1 MDKKKTPLQ
10 IESDKVQELVRIT
23 NNKILELGV
32 YSQSLY
38 DALLSLQALFDRI
51 RNTPEDKQ
59 IELNRIKE
67 CVHNW
72 KSQVEKIEQNYE
84 ASRTAVKAGAA
95 GFAMG
100 VGLATLGPTA
110 AMGIATTF
118 GVAST
123 GTAISALGGAAAT
136 NAALAWLGGGALAAG
151 GGGMAA
157 GHALVALSGPVGWG
171 MAIAAFTVSG
181 LLWWLAK
188 QKKER
193 LEEIF
198 MLISKRD
205 QKSYQLAILELDERM
220 RKNRKVTSEIYTA
233 CTHVYT
239 FGTDYRAMT
248 EEQQY
253 TLGTYLNLMN
263 AASQLLVNPIIGL
276 QPKFTEE
283 DLEIK
288 CSGNVQIPRIVSD
301 NITLVMLKL
310 QLWSS
315 SKDSKKYKNLIVF
328 LANMFYDIN
337 FQESDYEILADI
349 FKDDK
354 EFCEKMDIDKK
365 IIDDTLFMIVDYK
378 LTIAKFAKK
387 K

>member
-1 MDKKKTPLQ
+1 MDEKKTQLQ
-10 IESDKVQELVRIT
+10 LESEKVQELVRIT
-23 NNKILELGV
+23 NNRILQLGV

-38 DALLSLQALFDRI
+38 DALVTLQAIFDRI
-51 RNTPEDKQ
+51 RNTPDDKQ

-67 CVHNW
+67 CIHNW
-72 KSQVEKIEQNYE
+72 KNQVEKIERDYE
-84 ASRTAVKAGAA
+84 VSKTTAKAGAA
-95 GFAMG
+95 TGAMG
-100 VGLATLGPTA
+100 IGIATLGPTA

-123 GTAISALGGAAAT
+123 GTAISALSGAAAT

-151 GGGMAA
+151 GGGMAVGNALIALA
-157 GHALVALSGPVGWG
+157 GPIGWG
-171 MAIAAFTVSG
+171 IAIAALSISG
-181 LLWWLAK
+181 LLFFSAK
-188 QKKER
+188 KKKER

-198 MLISKRD
+198 KLISKRD

-220 RKNRKVTSEIYTA
+220 NANRKLTGEIYTA

-253 TLGTYLNLMN
+253 TLGTYLNLLN
-263 AASQLLVNPIIGL
+263 AATQLLVNPIIGL

-283 DLEIK
+283 DFQIER
-288 CSGNVQIPRIVSD
+288 SRNVQISQIISD
-301 NITLVMLKL
+301 NITHIMQKL
-310 QLWSS
+310 QVWSS
-315 SKDSKKYKNLIVF
+315 SKDFGKYKNLIIF

-337 FQESDYEILADI
+337 FQKSDYEILANI

-354 EFCEKMDIDKK
+354 EFCAKMGIDKK
-365 IIDDTLFMIVDYK
+365 IIDDILFMIVDYK
-378 LTIAKFAKK
+378 LTIAKSTKK

>member
-32 YSQSLY
+32 YSQFLY

-72 KSQVEKIEQNYE
+72 KNQVEKIEQNYE

-233 CTHVYT
+233 CTHIYT

>member
-72 KSQVEKIEQNYE
+72 KNQVEKIEQNYE

-233 CTHVYT
+233 CTHIYT

>member
-67 CVHNW
+67 CVHKW
-72 KSQVEKIEQNYE
+72 KNQVEKIEQNYE

-157 GHALVALSGPVGWG
+157 GHALVALAGPVGWG

-263 AASQLLVNPIIGL
+263 AASLLLVNPIIGL

-288 CSGNVQIPRIVSD
+288 CSGNVQIPRIDSD
-301 NITLVMLKL
+301 YITLVMLKL

-378 LTIAKFAKK
+378 LTIAKLAKK

>member
-1 MDKKKTPLQ
+1 MDEKKTQLQ
-10 IESDKVQELVRIT
+10 LESEKVQELVRIT
-23 NNKILELGV
+23 NNRILQLGV

-38 DALLSLQALFDRI
+38 DALVSLQGIFDRI
-51 RNTPEDKQ
+51 RNTPDDKQ

-72 KSQVEKIEQNYE
+72 KNQVEKIERDYE
-84 ASRTAVKAGAA
+84 VSKTSAKAGAA
-95 GFAMG
+95 TGAMG
-100 VGLATLGPTA
+100 IGIATLGPTA

-123 GTAISALGGAAAT
+123 GTAISALSGAAAT

-151 GGGMAA
+151 GGGMAVGNALIALA
-157 GHALVALSGPVGWG
+157 GPIGWG
-171 MAIAAFTVSG
+171 IAIAALSISG
-181 LLWWLAK
+181 LLFFSAK
-188 QKKER
+188 KKKER

-198 MLISKRD
+198 KLISKRD

-220 RKNRKVTSEIYTA
+220 NANRKLTGEIHTA
-233 CTHVYT
+233 CTHVYS

-263 AASQLLVNPIIGL
+263 AAIQLLVNPIIGL
-276 QPKFTEE
+276 QPKFTEKDFQIE
-283 DLEIK
+283 
-288 CSGNVQIPRIVSD
+288 CSGNVQMSQMISD
-301 NITLVMLKL
+301 NFEDIMLKHL
-310 QLWSS
+310 TWSK
-315 SKDSKKYKNLIVF
+315 SKDCDKYKNLIVF

-337 FQESDYEILADI
+337 FQKSDYEFLADVY
-349 FKDDK
+349 KDDK
-354 EFCEKMDIDKK
+354 KFCEKMGIDKK

-378 LTIAKFAKK
+378 LAVAKYTKK

>member
-1 MDKKKTPLQ
+1 MDEKKTQLQ
-10 IESDKVQELVRIT
+10 LESEKVQELVRIT
-23 NNKILELGV
+23 NNRILQLGV

-38 DALLSLQALFDRI
+38 DALVTLQAIFDRI
-51 RNTPEDKQ
+51 RNTPDDKQ

-67 CVHNW
+67 CIHNW
-72 KSQVEKIEQNYE
+72 KNQVEKIERDYE
-84 ASRTAVKAGAA
+84 VSKTSAKAGAA
-95 GFAMG
+95 TGAMG
-100 VGLATLGPTA
+100 IGIATLGPTA

-123 GTAISALGGAAAT
+123 GTAISALSGAAAT

-151 GGGMAA
+151 GGGMAVGNALIALA
-157 GHALVALSGPVGWG
+157 GPIGWG
-171 MAIAAFTVSG
+171 IAIAALSISG
-181 LLWWLAK
+181 LLFFSAK
-188 QKKER
+188 KKKER

-198 MLISKRD
+198 KLISKRD

-220 RKNRKVTSEIYTA
+220 NANRKLTGEIYTA

-253 TLGTYLNLMN
+253 TLGTYLNLLN
-263 AASQLLVNPIIGL
+263 AATQLLVNPIIGL

-283 DLEIK
+283 DFQIER
-288 CSGNVQIPRIVSD
+288 SRNVQISQIISD
-301 NITLVMLKL
+301 NITHIMQKL
-310 QLWSS
+310 QVWSS
-315 SKDSKKYKNLIVF
+315 SKDFGKYKNLIIF

-337 FQESDYEILADI
+337 FQKSDYEILANI

-354 EFCEKMDIDKK
+354 EFCAKMGIDKK
-365 IIDDTLFMIVDYK
+365 IIDDILFMIVDYK
-378 LTIAKFAKK
+378 LTIAKSTKK

>member
-1 MDKKKTPLQ
+1 MDEKKTQLQ
-10 IESDKVQELVRIT
+10 LESEKVQELVRIT
-23 NNKILELGV
+23 NNRILQLGV

-38 DALLSLQALFDRI
+38 DALVTLQAIFDRI
-51 RNTPEDKQ
+51 RNTPDDKQ

-67 CVHNW
+67 CIHNW
-72 KSQVEKIEQNYE
+72 KNQVEKIERDYE
-84 ASRTAVKAGAA
+84 VSKTTAKAGAA
-95 GFAMG
+95 TGAMG
-100 VGLATLGPTA
+100 IGIATLGPTA

-123 GTAISALGGAAAT
+123 GTAISALSGAAAT

-151 GGGMAA
+151 GGGVAA
-157 GHALVALSGPVGWG
+157 GNALIALAGPIGWG
-171 MAIAAFTVSG
+171 IAIAALSISG
-181 LLWWLAK
+181 LLFFSAK
-188 QKKER
+188 KKKER

-198 MLISKRD
+198 KLISKRD

-220 RKNRKVTSEIYTA
+220 NANRKLTCEIYTA

-253 TLGTYLNLMN
+253 TLGTYLNLLN
-263 AASQLLVNPIIGL
+263 AATQLLVNPIIGL

-283 DLEIK
+283 DFQIER
-288 CSGNVQIPRIVSD
+288 SRNVQISQIFSD
-301 NITLVMLKL
+301 NITHIMQKL
-310 QLWSS
+310 QVWSS
-315 SKDSKKYKNLIVF
+315 SKDFGKYKNLIIF

-337 FQESDYEILADI
+337 FQKSDYEILANI

-354 EFCEKMDIDKK
+354 EFCAKMGIDKK
-365 IIDDTLFMIVDYK
+365 IIDDILFMIVDYK
-378 LTIAKFAKK
+378 LTIAKSTKK

>member
-67 CVHNW
+67 CVHKW
-72 KSQVEKIEQNYE
+72 KNQVEKIEQNYE

-157 GHALVALSGPVGWG
+157 GHALVALAGPVGWG

-263 AASQLLVNPIIGL
+263 AASQLLVNSIIGL

-315 SKDSKKYKNLIVF
+315 SKDSKKYRNLIVF

>member
-72 KSQVEKIEQNYE
+72 KNQVEKIEQNYE

-288 CSGNVQIPRIVSD
+288 CSGNIQIPRIVSD

>member
-10 IESDKVQELVRIT
+10 VESDKVQELVRIT
-23 NNKILELGV
+23 NKKVLELGV
-32 YSQSLY
+32 YSQFLY
-38 DALLSLQALFDRI
+38 DALLALQALFDRI

-72 KSQVEKIEQNYE
+72 KNQVEKIERDYE
-84 ASRTAVKAGAA
+84 VSKTAVKAGAA
-95 GFAMG
+95 GAAMG
-100 VGLATLGPTA
+100 VGLVTLGPTA

-123 GTAISALGGAAAT
+123 GTAISALSGAAAT

-157 GHALVALSGPVGWG
+157 GNVLLALTGPIGLGIV
-171 MAIAAFTVSG
+171 IAAFGVSG
-181 LLWWLAK
+181 WIWWLSK

-205 QKSYQLAILELDERM
+205 QKSYRLAILELDERM
-220 RKNRKVTSEIYTA
+220 KKKRKVTGEIYAA
-233 CTHVYT
+233 CTHVYA

-263 AASQLLVNPIIGL
+263 AATQLLVNPILGL

-283 DLEIK
+283 DFQAK
-288 CSGNVQIPRIVSD
+288 CSGNVQIPRIDSD
-301 NITLVMLKL
+301 NIKLIMLKL
-310 QLWSS
+310 NAWNN
-315 SKDSKKYKNLIVF
+315 SKNSEKYKNLIVF
-328 LANMFYDIN
+328 LANMFYDVN
-337 FQESDYEILADI
+337 FQRSDYEILANI

-354 EFCEKMDIDKK
+354 QFCKKMDIDKK
-365 IIDDTLFMIVDYK
+365 IIDETLFMIVDYK
-378 LTIAKFAKK
+378 LTIAKFTKK

>member
-1 MDKKKTPLQ
+1 MDEKKTQLQ
-10 IESDKVQELVRIT
+10 LESEKVQELVRIT
-23 NNKILELGV
+23 NNRILQLGV

-38 DALLSLQALFDRI
+38 DALVTLQAIFDRI
-51 RNTPEDKQ
+51 RNTPDDKQ

-67 CVHNW
+67 CIHNW
-72 KSQVEKIEQNYE
+72 KNQVEKIERDYE
-84 ASRTAVKAGAA
+84 VSKTSAKAGAA
-95 GFAMG
+95 TGAMG
-100 VGLATLGPTA
+100 IGIATLGPTA

-123 GTAISALGGAAAT
+123 GTAISALSGAAAT

-151 GGGMAA
+151 GGGVAA
-157 GHALVALSGPVGWG
+157 GNALIALAGPIGWG
-171 MAIAAFTVSG
+171 IAIAALSISG
-181 LLWWLAK
+181 LLFFSAK
-188 QKKER
+188 KKKER

-198 MLISKRD
+198 KLISKRD

-220 RKNRKVTSEIYTA
+220 NANRKLTGEIYTA

-253 TLGTYLNLMN
+253 TLGTYLNLLN
-263 AASQLLVNPIIGL
+263 AATQLLVNPIIGL

-283 DLEIK
+283 DFQIER
-288 CSGNVQIPRIVSD
+288 SRNVQISQIISD
-301 NITLVMLKL
+301 NITHIMQKL
-310 QLWSS
+310 QVWSS
-315 SKDSKKYKNLIVF
+315 SKDFGKYKNLIIF

-337 FQESDYEILADI
+337 FQKSDYEILANI

-354 EFCEKMDIDKK
+354 EFCAKMGIDKK
-365 IIDDTLFMIVDYK
+365 IIDDILFMIVDYK
-378 LTIAKFAKK
+378 LTIAKSTKK

>member
-1 MDKKKTPLQ
+1 MDEKKTQLQ
-10 IESDKVQELVRIT
+10 LESEKVQELVRIT
-23 NNKILELGV
+23 NNRILQLGV

-38 DALLSLQALFDRI
+38 DALVTLQAIFDRI
-51 RNTPEDKQ
+51 RNTPDDKQ

-67 CVHNW
+67 CIHNW
-72 KSQVEKIEQNYE
+72 KNQVEKIERDYE
-84 ASRTAVKAGAA
+84 VSKTSAKAGAA
-95 GFAMG
+95 TGAMG
-100 VGLATLGPTA
+100 IGIATLGPTA

-123 GTAISALGGAAAT
+123 GTAISALSGAAAT

-151 GGGMAA
+151 GGGVAA
-157 GHALVALSGPVGWG
+157 GNALIALAGPIGWG
-171 MAIAAFTVSG
+171 IAIAALSISG
-181 LLWWLAK
+181 LLFFSAK
-188 QKKER
+188 KKKER

-198 MLISKRD
+198 KLITKRD

-220 RKNRKVTSEIYTA
+220 NANRKLTGEIYTA

-253 TLGTYLNLMN
+253 TLGTYLNLLN
-263 AASQLLVNPIIGL
+263 AATQLLVNPIIGL

-283 DLEIK
+283 DFQIER
-288 CSGNVQIPRIVSD
+288 SRNVQISQIISD
-301 NITLVMLKL
+301 NITHIMQKL
-310 QLWSS
+310 QVWSS
-315 SKDSKKYKNLIVF
+315 SKDFGKYKNLIIF

-337 FQESDYEILADI
+337 FQKSDYEILANI

-354 EFCEKMDIDKK
+354 EFCAKMGIDKK
-365 IIDDTLFMIVDYK
+365 IIDDILFMIVDYK
-378 LTIAKFAKK
+378 LTIAKSTKK

>member
-23 NNKILELGV
+23 NNKIMELGI
-32 YSQSLY
+32 YSQFLY
-38 DALLSLQALFDRI
+38 DALVMLQALFDRI

-72 KSQVEKIEQNYE
+72 KNLVEKIERDYE
-84 ASRTAVKAGAA
+84 VSMTTVKAGAA
-95 GFAMG
+95 GAVMG

-110 AMGIATTF
+110 AMGVATTF

-123 GTAISALGGAAAT
+123 GTAISALSGAAAT

-157 GHALVALSGPVGWG
+157 GNALIALAGPLGWG
-171 MAIAAFTVSG
+171 IAIAAFCVSG
-181 LLWWLAK
+181 WIWWLAK
-188 QKKER
+188 QKRER

-220 RKNRKVTSEIYTA
+220 KISRKVTNEVYTA
-233 CTHVYT
+233 CTHIYT

-253 TLGTYLNLMN
+253 TLGVYLNLMN
-263 AASQLLVNPIIGL
+263 AAMQLLVNPIIGL

-283 DLEIK
+283 DLQTK
-288 CSGNVQIPRIVSD
+288 CSGNIQMPRIISY
-301 NITLVMLKL
+301 NISLVMMKF
-310 QLWSS
+310 QDWSS
-315 SKDSKKYKNLIVF
+315 SIDSEKYMNLILF
-328 LANMFYDIN
+328 LANMFYDVNIH
-337 FQESDYEILADI
+337 ETDYEILADL
-349 FKDDK
+349 FKNDK
-354 EFCEKMDIDKK
+354 EFCEKMDIDKE
-365 IIDDTLFMIVDYK
+365 IIDDTLFMIVHYK
-378 LTIAKFAKK
+378 LIIAKFTKK

>member
-67 CVHNW
+67 CVHKW
-72 KSQVEKIEQNYE
+72 KNQVEKIEQNYE

-157 GHALVALSGPVGWG
+157 GHALVALAGPVGWG

-315 SKDSKKYKNLIVF
+315 SKDSKKYRNLIVF

>member
-72 KSQVEKIEQNYE
+72 KNQVEKIEQNYE

>member
-67 CVHNW
+67 CVHKW
-72 KSQVEKIEQNYE
+72 KNQVEKIEQNYE

-157 GHALVALSGPVGWG
+157 GHALVALAGPVGWG

-220 RKNRKVTSEIYTA
+220 RKKRKVTSEIYTA

-315 SKDSKKYKNLIVF
+315 SKDSKKYRNLIVF

>member
-32 YSQSLY
+32 YSQFLY

-72 KSQVEKIEQNYE
+72 KNQVEKIEQNYE

-233 CTHVYT
+233 CTHIYT

-288 CSGNVQIPRIVSD
+288 CSGNVQIPRIDSD
-301 NITLVMLKL
+301 YITLVMLKL

-328 LANMFYDIN
+328 LANMFCDIN

-378 LTIAKFAKK
+378 LTIAKLAKK

>member
-10 IESDKVQELVRIT
+10 IESDKVQELVKIT

-38 DALLSLQALFDRI
+38 DALVSLQALFDRI

-59 IELNRIKE
+59 IELNQIKE
-67 CVHNW
+67 CIHNW
-72 KSQVEKIEQNYE
+72 KNQVEKIERDYE
-84 ASRTAVKAGAA
+84 ASGTAVKAGAA
-95 GFAMG
+95 GAAMG

-123 GTAISALGGAAAT
+123 GTAISALSGAAAT

-157 GHALVALSGPVGWG
+157 GNALIALAGPVGWG
-171 MAIAAFTVSG
+171 IAIAAFGVSG
-181 LLWWLAK
+181 WIWWLAK

-205 QKSYQLAILELDERM
+205 QKSYRLAILELDERM
-220 RKNRKVTSEIYTA
+220 KKNRKVTGEIYAA

-263 AASQLLVNPIIGL
+263 AAMQLLVNPIIGL

-283 DLEIK
+283 DFQIK
-288 CSGNVQIPRIVSD
+288 SSGNVQIPQIDSD
-301 NITLVMLKL
+301 YITLIMLKL
-310 QLWSS
+310 QMWSS
-315 SKDSKKYKNLIVF
+315 SKDFEKYKNLIVF
-328 LANMFYDIN
+328 LANMFYDVN
-337 FQESDYEILADI
+337 FQNSDYEILADV

-378 LTIAKFAKK
+378 LTIAKLTKK

>member
-1 MDKKKTPLQ
+1 MDEKKTQLQ
-10 IESDKVQELVRIT
+10 LESEKVQELVRIT
-23 NNKILELGV
+23 NNRILQLGV

-38 DALLSLQALFDRI
+38 DALVSLQGIFDRI
-51 RNTPEDKQ
+51 RNTPDDKQ

-72 KSQVEKIEQNYE
+72 KNQVEKIERDYE
-84 ASRTAVKAGAA
+84 VSKTTAKAGAA
-95 GFAMG
+95 TGAMG
-100 VGLATLGPTA
+100 IGIATLGPTA

-123 GTAISALGGAAAT
+123 GTAISALSGAAAT

-151 GGGMAA
+151 GGGMAVGNALIALA
-157 GHALVALSGPVGWG
+157 GPIGWG
-171 MAIAAFTVSG
+171 IAIAALSISG
-181 LLWWLAK
+181 LLFFSAK
-188 QKKER
+188 KKKER

-198 MLISKRD
+198 KLISKRD

-220 RKNRKVTSEIYTA
+220 NANRKLTGEIYTA

-253 TLGTYLNLMN
+253 TLGTYLNLLN
-263 AASQLLVNPIIGL
+263 AATQLLVNPIIGL

-283 DLEIK
+283 DFQIER
-288 CSGNVQIPRIVSD
+288 SRNVQISQIISD
-301 NITLVMLKL
+301 NITHIMQKL
-310 QLWSS
+310 QVWSS
-315 SKDSKKYKNLIVF
+315 SKDFGKYKNLIIF

-337 FQESDYEILADI
+337 FQKSDYEILANI

-354 EFCEKMDIDKK
+354 EFCAKMGIDKK

-378 LTIAKFAKK
+378 LAVAKYTKK

>member
-1 MDKKKTPLQ
+1 
-10 IESDKVQELVRIT
+10 
-23 NNKILELGV
+23 
-32 YSQSLY
+32 
-38 DALLSLQALFDRI
+38 
-51 RNTPEDKQ
+51 
-59 IELNRIKE
+59 
-67 CVHNW
+67 
-72 KSQVEKIEQNYE
+72 
-84 ASRTAVKAGAA
+84 
-95 GFAMG
+95 
-100 VGLATLGPTA
+100 
-110 AMGIATTF
+110 MGIATTF

-136 NAALAWLGGGALAAG
+136 NAALAGVGGGALAAG

-157 GHALVALSGPVGWG
+157 GHALVALAGPVGWG

-315 SKDSKKYKNLIVF
+315 SKDSKKYRNLIVF

>member
-32 YSQSLY
+32 YSQFLY

-72 KSQVEKIEQNYE
+72 KNQVEKIEQNYE

-233 CTHVYT
+233 CTHIYT

-288 CSGNVQIPRIVSD
+288 CSGNVQIPRIDSD
-301 NITLVMLKL
+301 YITLVMLKL

-378 LTIAKFAKK
+378 LTIAKLAKK

>member
-1 MDKKKTPLQ
+1 MDEKKTPLQ

-32 YSQSLY
+32 YSQFLY
-38 DALLSLQALFDRI
+38 DALVTLQALFDRI

-72 KSQVEKIEQNYE
+72 KNQVEKIERDYE
-84 ASRTAVKAGAA
+84 VSRTAVNAGAA
-95 GFAMG
+95 GAAMG

-123 GTAISALGGAAAT
+123 GTAISALSGAAAT

-157 GHALVALSGPVGWG
+157 GNTLIALAGPVGWG
-171 MAIAAFTVSG
+171 IAIAAFAVSG
-181 LLWWLAK
+181 FIWWLAK

-205 QKSYQLAILELDERM
+205 QKSYRLAILELDERM
-220 RKNRKVTSEIYTA
+220 KKSRKVTGEIYTA

-283 DLEIK
+283 DLELK
-288 CSGNVQIPRIVSD
+288 CSGNVQIPQIFSD
-301 NITLVMLKL
+301 NITLIMLKL
-310 QLWSS
+310 QVWSS
-315 SKDSKKYKNLIVF
+315 SKDSEKYKNLIVF

-337 FQESDYEILADI
+337 FQKSDYEILADV

-365 IIDDTLFMIVDYK
+365 NIDDTLFMIVAYK
-378 LTIAKFAKK
+378 LTIAKFTKK

>member
-1 MDKKKTPLQ
+1 MDEKKTQLQ
-10 IESDKVQELVRIT
+10 LESEKVQELVRIT
-23 NNKILELGV
+23 NNRILQLGV
-32 YSQSLY
+32 YSQTLY
-38 DALLSLQALFDRI
+38 DALVTLQAIFDRI
-51 RNTPEDKQ
+51 RNTPDDKQ

-72 KSQVEKIEQNYE
+72 KNQVETIERNYE
-84 ASRTAVKAGAA
+84 VSKTTAKAGAA
-95 GFAMG
+95 GGAVG
-100 VGLATLGPTA
+100 IGLAALGPTA

-123 GTAISALGGAAAT
+123 GTAISALSGAAAT

-151 GGGMAA
+151 GGGVAA
-157 GHALVALSGPVGWG
+157 GNALIALAGPIGWG
-171 MAIAAFTVSG
+171 MAIAAFSISG
-181 LLWWLAK
+181 LLFLSAK
-188 QKKER
+188 KKKER

-198 MLISKRD
+198 KLISKRD

-220 RKNRKVTSEIYTA
+220 KISRKVTGEIYTA

-253 TLGTYLNLMN
+253 TLGTYLNLLN
-263 AASQLLVNPIIGL
+263 AATQLLVNPIIGL

-283 DLEIK
+283 DFQIER
-288 CSGNVQIPRIVSD
+288 SRNVQMSQIISD
-301 NITLVMLKL
+301 NFADIMLKHL
-310 QLWSS
+310 TWSE
-315 SKDSKKYKNLIVF
+315 SKDCDKYKNLIVF

-337 FQESDYEILADI
+337 FQKSDYEILANI

-354 EFCEKMDIDKK
+354 EFCEKIGIDKK

-378 LTIAKFAKK
+378 LTVAKYTKK

>member
-67 CVHNW
+67 CVHKW
-72 KSQVEKIEQNYE
+72 KNQVEKIEQNYE

-157 GHALVALSGPVGWG
+157 GHALVALAGPVGWG

-263 AASQLLVNPIIGL
+263 AASLLLVNPIIGL

-315 SKDSKKYKNLIVF
+315 SKDSKKYRNLIVF

>member
-67 CVHNW
+67 CVHKW
-72 KSQVEKIEQNYE
+72 KNQVEKIEQNYE

-157 GHALVALSGPVGWG
+157 GHALVALAGPVGWG

-315 SKDSKKYKNLIVF
+315 SKDSKKYRNLIVF

-354 EFCEKMDIDKK
+354 EFFEKMDIDKK

>member
-1 MDKKKTPLQ
+1 MDEKKTQLQ
-10 IESDKVQELVRIT
+10 LESEKVQELVRIT
-23 NNKILELGV
+23 NNRILQLGV

-38 DALLSLQALFDRI
+38 DALVTLQAIFDRI
-51 RNTPEDKQ
+51 RNTPDDKQ

-67 CVHNW
+67 CIHNW
-72 KSQVEKIEQNYE
+72 KNQVEKIERDYE
-84 ASRTAVKAGAA
+84 VSKTSAKAGAA
-95 GFAMG
+95 TGAMG
-100 VGLATLGPTA
+100 IGIATLGPTA

-123 GTAISALGGAAAT
+123 GTAISALSGAAAT

-151 GGGMAA
+151 GGGVAA
-157 GHALVALSGPVGWG
+157 GNALIALAGPIGWG
-171 MAIAAFTVSG
+171 IAIAALSISG
-181 LLWWLAK
+181 LLFFSAK
-188 QKKER
+188 KKKER

-198 MLISKRD
+198 KLISKRD

-220 RKNRKVTSEIYTA
+220 NANRKLTGEIYTA

-253 TLGTYLNLMN
+253 TLGTYLNLLN
-263 AASQLLVNPIIGL
+263 AATQLLVNPIIGL

-283 DLEIK
+283 DFQIER
-288 CSGNVQIPRIVSD
+288 SRNVQISQIISD
-301 NITLVMLKL
+301 NITHIMQKL
-310 QLWSS
+310 QVWSS
-315 SKDSKKYKNLIVF
+315 SKDFGKYKNLIIF

-337 FQESDYEILADI
+337 FQTSDYEILANI

-354 EFCEKMDIDKK
+354 EFCAKMGIDKK
-365 IIDDTLFMIVDYK
+365 IIDDILFMIVDYK
-378 LTIAKFAKK
+378 LTIAKSTKK

>member
-67 CVHNW
+67 CVHKW
-72 KSQVEKIEQNYE
+72 KNQVEKIEQNYE

-157 GHALVALSGPVGWG
+157 GHALVALAGPVGWG

-263 AASQLLVNPIIGL
+263 AASLLLVNPIIGL

-315 SKDSKKYKNLIVF
+315 SKDSKKYRNLIVF

-337 FQESDYEILADI
+337 FQESDYEIFADI

>member
-1 MDKKKTPLQ
+1 MDEKKTQLQ
-10 IESDKVQELVRIT
+10 LESEKVQELVRIT
-23 NNKILELGV
+23 NNRILQLGV

-38 DALLSLQALFDRI
+38 DALVTLQAIFDRI
-51 RNTPEDKQ
+51 RNTPDDRQ

-67 CVHNW
+67 CIHNW
-72 KSQVEKIEQNYE
+72 KNQVEKIERDYE
-84 ASRTAVKAGAA
+84 VSKTSAKAGAA
-95 GFAMG
+95 TGAMG
-100 VGLATLGPTA
+100 IGIATLGPTA

-123 GTAISALGGAAAT
+123 GTAISALSGAAAT

-151 GGGMAA
+151 GGGVAA
-157 GHALVALSGPVGWG
+157 GNALIALAGPIGWG
-171 MAIAAFTVSG
+171 IAIAALSISG
-181 LLWWLAK
+181 LLFFSAK
-188 QKKER
+188 KKKER

-198 MLISKRD
+198 KLISKRD

-220 RKNRKVTSEIYTA
+220 NANRKLTGEIYTA

-253 TLGTYLNLMN
+253 TLGTYLNLLN
-263 AASQLLVNPIIGL
+263 AATQLLVNPIIGL

-283 DLEIK
+283 DFQIER
-288 CSGNVQIPRIVSD
+288 SRNVQISQIISD
-301 NITLVMLKL
+301 NITHIMQKL
-310 QLWSS
+310 QVWSS
-315 SKDSKKYKNLIVF
+315 SKDFGKYKNLIIF

-337 FQESDYEILADI
+337 FQKSDYEILANI

-354 EFCEKMDIDKK
+354 EFCAKMGIDKK
-365 IIDDTLFMIVDYK
+365 IIDDILFMIVDYK
-378 LTIAKFAKK
+378 LTIAKSTKK